1 MIPSAKRLY
10 FAYLGILF
18 LHYCVVILLYCT
30 LYSVLYSILNNL
42 TDLHDITLLRPSL
55 PDMMNMYSDIYCTV
69 ETRMVGSELNIF
81 SNNLWRIYTQAYG
94 DLLESPH
101 YPPQVAAL

>member
-1 MIPSAKRLY
+1 M
-10 FAYLGILF
+10 
-18 LHYCVVILLYCT
+18 YCT
-30 LYSVLYSILNNL
+30 VLNNL

-81 SNNLWRIYTQAYG
+81 SNNHWRIYQY
-94 DLLESPH
+94 LLADYCTH
-101 YPPQVAAL
+101 TGIY